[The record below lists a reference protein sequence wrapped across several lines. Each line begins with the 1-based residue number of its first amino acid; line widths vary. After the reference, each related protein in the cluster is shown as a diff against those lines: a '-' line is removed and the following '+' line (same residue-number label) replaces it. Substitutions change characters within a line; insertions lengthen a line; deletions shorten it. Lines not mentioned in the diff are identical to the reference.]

1 MRRNPLRHRRCH
13 NRGHRD
19 GMRGHRARLLP
30 HLAEEIQQQHA
41 HLVSADERI
50 AVFALDGGTHA
61 VAVRVGRKQQVA
73 ARLLR
78 PAEADRERLPHLRVR
93 VRAGGKVSVRVALL
107 GRDHDIGK
115 AVLGKAARNAADPRA
130 VERRIHDGNAAV
142 DLAREH
148 GSGRHRVQIPAD
160 GLFTDPVNEAFLYSC
175 FKIDTHDV
183 RKRVNAVDGALNLLR
198 GFGRD
203 LAAIR
208 PVDLVAVVF
217 RGIVA
222 RGEHDTAA
230 AGKVPHRKRKRRRGH
245 DHGIQIDLNP
255 VAREHL
261 GRRAREHIALDAAVV
276 GDGQLRLD
284 KLFHAILAVSL
295 RGFRHRI
302 HVHPVRARADHAAK
316 AAGAELQ
323 LPIEPVFDFGGRVFD
338 PLQLLCQIRVPRRF
352 VAPEAVG
359 FLHVH
364 PCITFSTIVFR
375 RSAEAFQS
383 KRLAFSYPFVTSAS
397 ESA

>member
-1 MRRNPLRHRRCH
+1 M
-13 NRGHRD
+13 
-19 GMRGHRARLLP
+19 
-30 HLAEEIQQQHA
+30 
-41 HLVSADERI
+41 
-50 AVFALDGGTHA
+50 
-61 VAVRVGRKQQVA
+61 
-73 ARLLR
+73 
-78 PAEADRERLPHLRVR
+78 
-93 VRAGGKVSVRVALL
+93 L
-107 GRDHDIGK
+107 GQ
-115 AVLGKAARNAADPRA
+115 AARNAADPRA
-130 VERRIHDGNAAV
+130 VERRIHDGNTAIN
-142 DLAREH
+142 LAREH
-148 GSGRHRVQIPAD
+148 GGGRHRVQIPAD
-160 GLFTDPVNEAFLYSC
+160 GLFADPVNEALRYPR
-175 FKIDTHDV
+175 FKIDAHDV

-203 LAAIR
+203 LAAVR

-217 RGIVA
+217 RGVVA
-222 RGEHDTAA
+222 RGEHDAAA
-230 AGKVPHRKRKRRRGH
+230 AGKVPHRKRKRRSRH
-245 DHGIQIDLNP
+245 DHGIQIDLNA
-255 VAREHL
+255 VAREHF
-261 GRRAREHIALDAAVV
+261 GCRAREHIALDAAVV
-276 GDGQLRLD
+276 GDGKLRCRE
-284 KLFHAILAVSL
+284 FAHAILAVSL

-338 PLQLLCQIRVPRRF
+338 PLQLVREIRVPRRF